1 MWRQHRAQ
9 SHCDLKSAEAG
20 GEQYCHEPPDDAATP
35 RARRGE
41 QADIPN
47 SGGILTCHFGDCEHP
62 SMPKR
67 TCDTDLMVQVRKGEL
82 AIPRLARRRQ
92 CSGGMSAQRATTDS
106 IGERTRWLCAP
117 VNDINA
123 GWAAC
128 IRAKFSVQILV
139 MRYSPGFATT
149 TTTQAELCKQ

>member
-9 SHCDLKSAEAG
+9 SHCDLESAVAG
-20 GEQYCHEPPDDAATP
+20 GEQSCHEPPDDAATP
-35 RARRGE
+35 RAGRGE

-47 SGGILTCHFGDCEHP
+47 SGGIEHP
-62 SMPKR
+62 FMPKR

-82 AIPRLARRRQ
+82 AMPRLARRRQ

-106 IGERTRWLCAP
+106 IGERTRWLRAP
-117 VNDINA
+117 VNDISA

-149 TTTQAELCKQ
+149 TTTQAELCNQRHQTCLRR